1 MRVWAFYPAGVWT
14 SVALWL
20 FACVSNGGYAKMN
33 ALFTAK
39 NSIHNVV
46 AHILLKGVL
55 GRGLLDSKLAGSML
69 KLKIFRR

>member
-1 MRVWAFYPAGVWT
+1 MRVWTFA
-14 SVALWL
+14 ALWL

-39 NSIHNVV
+39 NSIHNVG

-55 GRGLLDSKLAGSML
+55 ERGLLDSKLAGLLMELRDLLSVDN
-69 KLKIFRR
+69 FP

>member
-1 MRVWAFYPAGVWT
+1 MRVWTFYPAGVWA

-39 NSIHNVV
+39 NLYRYSC
-46 AHILLKGVL
+46 AHCI
-55 GRGLLDSKLAGSML
+55 GRHSRTGFAR
-69 KLKIFRR
+69 LKIGRVYDETEDP